1 MIAFKRTEA
10 QSIVN
15 IDIRNEQLISLSEA
29 PAVLP
34 RVRRG
39 RKLHP
44 STLYRWAKDGRHGV
58 KLETLQ
64 VGGTLC
70 TSVEALQRFFL
81 ALTPSSTGV
90 AGPVVHR
97 RSTTQRTADVL
108 TRAHREHSICLMAI
122 SIRRVITFTGR

>member
-44 STLYRWAKDGRHGV
+44 STLYRWANEGRRGV
-58 KLETLQ
+58 KLEAMQ

-81 ALTPSSTGV
+81 ALRPSATVGPD
-90 AGPVVHR
+90 PVVHR
-97 RSTTQRTADVL
+97 RSSTQRTADVL
-108 TRAHREHSICLMAI
+108 TRARL
-122 SIRRVITFTGR
+122 